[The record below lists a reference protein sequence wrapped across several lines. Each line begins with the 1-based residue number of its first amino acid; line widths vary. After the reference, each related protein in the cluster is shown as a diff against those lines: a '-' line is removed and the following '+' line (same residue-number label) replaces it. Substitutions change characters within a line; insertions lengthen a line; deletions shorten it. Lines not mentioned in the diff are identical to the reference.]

1 MILTHPTDR
10 TVFLDDDAF
19 FSCQMRDSSSSH
31 WRLNGTDYNDL
42 PSDVQDD
49 LVTSNGSAGL
59 AEFIDMIITARAKY
73 NETRV
78 QCVIESNDGDSV
90 VSNTATLYIQGI
102 LMLNTRVLPDNL
114 SIVYIII
121 RIAIISQ

>member
-1 MILTHPTDR
+1 MILSDPTDR

-19 FSCQMRDSSSSH
+19 FFCVTRGSSSFH
-31 WRLNGTDYNDL
+31 WRLNGTDYNNL

-49 LVTSNGSAGL
+49 LVIDSSSSAL
-59 AEFIDMIITARAKY
+59 SELLELIITARAEY

-78 QCVIESNDGDSV
+78 QCVIESNDKDSV

-102 LMLNTRVLPDNL
+102 LTLNTRVLPDNL
-114 SIVYIII
+114 SIV
-121 RIAIISQ
+121 

>member
-1 MILTHPTDR
+1 M
-10 TVFLDDDAF
+10 FLDDDAF
-19 FSCQMRDSSSSH
+19 FLCVTRGSSSSH
-31 WRLNGTDYNDL
+31 WRLNGTDYNNL
-42 PSDVQDD
+42 SSDVQDD
-49 LVTSNGSAGL
+49 LIISSASSAL
-59 AEFIDMIITARAKY
+59 SEIQNLLLPAKTEY

-102 LMLNTRVLPDNL
+102 LTLNTRVLPDNL

-121 RIAIISQ
+121 IRIAIISQ